1 MEITKEML
9 IANETILAA
18 RVSDKDECLYLGN
31 VPNCNVYFTSQFN
44 NYNMIGETLTL
55 ERINKKY
62 KIKQPESKVVPLEKK
77 VYDFVPVRV
86 RDTKDVDWMK
96 AELIACIPYETDFP
110 YRVLINSNELYS
122 LRYCEFI

>member
-9 IANETILAA
+9 IANETVL
-18 RVSDKDECLYLGN
+18 VTKKSDKYKCLYLGC
-31 VPNCNVYFTSQFN
+31 VPNLNVHFTSEYED
-44 NYNMIGETLTL
+44 YNAVGLTITL
-55 ERINKKY
+55 EEINENY
-62 KIKQPESKVVPLEKK
+62 IIKQPESKIVPLERK